1 MLRIVTHQIRNSH
14 LIFNLE
20 RKSAIKSVSED
31 KRGIPHTV
39 FGVVQPSI

>member
-1 MLRIVTHQIRNSH
+1 MLRIEGIVTHQIRNSH
-14 LIFNLE
+14 LIFNF
-20 RKSAIKSVSED
+20 VSED